1 MSNDFQST
9 LKLLGKQAKQ
19 AEQVRAEEERQA
31 RLEAADTV
39 DFAKEIG
46 GVVPLKNSNRYAL
59 LRFTTFTP
67 TCEPC
72 TCGMCRKYAFLWCR
86 VFRVINFLNHK
97 HYCPE

>member
-19 AEQVRAEEERQA
+19 AEQTRAEEERQA

-46 GVVPLKNSNRYAL
+46 GVVPLKN
-59 LRFTTFTP
+59 
-67 TCEPC
+67 CQ
-72 TCGMCRKYAFLWCR
+72 
-86 VFRVINFLNHK
+86 
-97 HYCPE
+97 